1 MPERRWGFLGAGS
14 LRGRLL
20 WRLGGLLLVLL
31 LIGSAATYWR
41 ARNAADIA
49 YDRTLLASARDIA
62 DGLYA
67 SDGTLRANVPYVAL
81 DSFEYDSAGRI
92 FYQVIDPQGNMVSGY
107 ENLPAP
113 LPTTPRTDDYPAL
126 AKFYDATYKGQG
138 VRVVSLLQPV
148 SQPTVSGM
156 AEIRVAETMG
166 ARERLARSLLA
177 DTLLNLALSAVAA
190 LMMVWYAVSAGL
202 RPLDRLRQA
211 VEERQPDDLRPLPE
225 VRVQKELR
233 PLVAALNHFT
243 VRLRGLFERQSQ
255 FIAEASHELRTPLA
269 ALKARLELGLREQDP
284 QLWRATLVD
293 AVQNTDRVTGLANQL
308 LSLARVESGARAIA
322 EGAGERIE
330 LSQLARELG
339 MALAPLAYSRG
350 VALALEADESVWVR
364 GDPMLL
370 NELLS
375 NLVDNAI
382 AHAPKEGN
390 VVIRLLAPAVLE
402 VEDDGPGIPPEER
415 DKVFRRFYRRR
426 QQGTGL
432 GLAIVGEICSAHRA
446 QIELGQGGLGGLR
459 VRVTFPTESP

>member
-1 MPERRWGFLGAGS
+1 MAERRWVFPGTGS

-41 ARNAADIA
+41 ARHAADIA

-92 FYQVIDPQGNMVSGY
+92 FYQVIDPQGNNISGY

-126 AKFYDATYKGQG
+126 AKFYDATYEGQG

-148 SQPTVSGM
+148 SQPTVNGM
-156 AEIRVAETMG
+156 AEIRVAETLG
-166 ARERLARSLLA
+166 ARERLARNLLA
-177 DTLLNLALSAVAA
+177 DTLLNLALSAIAA

-202 RPLDRLRQA
+202 RPLDRLREA

-243 VRLRGLFERQSQ
+243 VRLRGLFDRQSQ

-284 QLWRATLVD
+284 QQWRATLAD

-322 EGAGERIE
+322 EGAGESIE

-339 MALAPLAYSRG
+339 LALAPLAYSRG
-350 VALALEADESVWVR
+350 VALALEADQPAWVK
-364 GDPMLL
+364 GDPTLL

-382 AHAPKEGN
+382 AHAPADGN
-390 VVIRLLAPAVLE
+390 VIIRVRSPAELE
-402 VEDDGPGIPPEER
+402 VEDDGPGIPAEER

-446 QIELGQGGLGGLR
+446 RIELGQGELGGLL
-459 VRVTFPTESP
+459 VRVTFPAENA